1 MNCLSLPSVPTS
13 ILTLLQQLCYV
24 SLELCCNQK
33 WAKLKRKIH
42 FSSFCWKNYLS
53 ISLPHLLSLSL
64 FYLSTLWRWFWKL
77 LVYCI
82 VERVKAFRLCVLSPC
97 IIESFHDFSV
107 ICTAFFSQCYFVKR
121 MNFFRLGAGVSLKKT
136 KWSKFILCWFFFPSI
151 FSTKKHKKQIAWKK
165 KQKHR
170 LCNDKREQLTMCR
183 FVWSN

>member
-165 KQKHR
+165 KTKTQA
-170 LCNDKREQLTMCR
+170 L
-183 FVWSN
+183 